1 MSVADGRHRARI
13 DAAKRTEEAAHL
25 PAPRHGQRNV
35 VEDAVVAVVDDRRPV
50 RCIHTAAVDIVNV
63 VADGEIR
70 SAVPHGVVG
79 ARQRD
84 DAIHILERA
93 AQGDLVARQD
103 TRRAQ
108 EGKRID
114 IRPVHDDGDT
124 DGCIG
129 VKVVDAV
136 DQLTGREHG
145 RIHHGGEQARPLL
158 RHVDALLVLRGI
170 KVGDLRCLA
179 DAQVVCARRTRA
191 AARDRD
197 DGEVGL
203 RLEDDCNLLRLC
215 RVVQMIVENTCIP
228 LHRVTIEDAALLD
241 ILRTVRKEQRPARI
255 LRHHIPAAHHAR
267 AARGKYTVL
276 RRRRFPD
283 DARDAFADV
292 RLSCGAF
299 MDILFRRTALTYHS
313 RPLTVRSGSSRM
325 PRAKQDSSH
334 CRRPQP
340 LDPLLHSPIVP
351 FLMNINVHA
360 PCGTASRSVHAVPR
374 AALPPARQHAPRDLP
389 SAAAGETPSGRDA
402 VREC

>member
-1 MSVADGRHRARI
+1 M
-13 DAAKRTEEAAHL
+13 
-25 PAPRHGQRNV
+25 
-35 VEDAVVAVVDDRRPV
+35 
-50 RCIHTAAVDIVNV
+50 
-63 VADGEIR
+63 
-70 SAVPHGVVG
+70 
-79 ARQRD
+79 
-84 DAIHILERA
+84 
-93 AQGDLVARQD
+93 
-103 TRRAQ
+103 
-108 EGKRID
+108 
-114 IRPVHDDGDT
+114 
-124 DGCIG
+124 
-129 VKVVDAV
+129 
-136 DQLTGREHG
+136 
-145 RIHHGGEQARPLL
+145 
-158 RHVDALLVLRGI
+158 LRGI

-203 RLEDDCNLLRLC
+203 RLEDDCDLLRLC
-215 RVVQMIVENTCIP
+215 RVVQMIVENTRIA

-241 ILRTVRKEQRPARI
+241 ILRAVRKEQRPARI

-292 RLSCGAF
+292 RLACGAF
-299 MDILFRRTALTYHS
+299 MDILFRRTALTYHG

-389 SAAAGETPSGRDA
+389 SAAADGTPSGRDA
-402 VREC
+402 AREC